1 MGMSI
6 NAETRNDQG
15 KGASRRLRR
24 DEKVPAIVYGAGKD
38 PINVTVSIHEITHL
52 LENEEAFTSVLD
64 LNLEKNKESVIV
76 KDLQRHPAKNTITHV
91 DFQRVDMN
99 KTIITRVP
107 LHFIGGEENKA
118 IRVGAVLNQFI
129 TFVEISCLPG
139 DLPHGIDLDITK
151 LKLGGHLSLMDLV
164 MPEGVLLTALQHDDP
179 EAHNQTIVSISAARK
194 MAEVEED
201 EEEGGEGEGDASGDD
216 NAEKSDESSEGGE
229 G

>member
-64 LNLEKNKESVIV
+64 LNIEKNKESVIV

-91 DFQRVDMN
+91 DF
-99 KTIITRVP
+99 KELI
-107 LHFIGGEENKA
+107 
-118 IRVGAVLNQFI
+118 
-129 TFVEISCLPG
+129 
-139 DLPHGIDLDITK
+139 
-151 LKLGGHLSLMDLV
+151 
-164 MPEGVLLTALQHDDP
+164 
-179 EAHNQTIVSISAARK
+179 
-194 MAEVEED
+194 
-201 EEEGGEGEGDASGDD
+201 
-216 NAEKSDESSEGGE
+216 
-229 G
+229 